1 MKYYLKQI
9 ITTTDGFVADE
20 KKYTYD
26 DENSAMIRFHSMMAS
41 NMNDP
46 TIATCTLMI
55 VVDDGKRD
63 LYVMRSETYR
73 KLAELSE

>member
-9 ITTTDGFVADE
+9 ITTTDGVTSDE
-20 KKYTYD
+20 KKYIYD
-26 DENSAMIRFHSMMAS
+26 DENSAMVRFHSMMAS
-41 NMNDP
+41 SMNDP

-55 VVDDGKRD
+55 MVDDGKRD

>member
-9 ITTTDGFVADE
+9 ITTTDGVVTDE

-26 DENSAMIRFHSMMAS
+26 DENLAMVRFHSMMAS
-41 NMNDP
+41 NMNDT